1 MNNEWALSKL
11 DEFIRLATPR
21 PKGEQTNRYQTLTFG
36 TDIELISSWV
46 FVEKILESVYADW
59 HRNHLPTI
67 NEEYGSKREA
77 AMHARAKVQNAAE
90 IESNLVQAGPI
101 LRADNFHP
109 VIWNQAQVY
118 WSGGFYRSAVQTC
131 GTLIDI
137 KLQAFTGRRDIT
149 GRDLVNQSFSTDDP
163 QVGKPRIRVPEQENV
178 ESTRSLR
185 EGVQSLG
192 LACFALVRNLSTHR
206 VEEITEHEALEQ
218 LALFSLFLKKL
229 DLCSLET
236 IDQR

>member
-1 MNNEWALSKL
+1 MNIEWALSKL
-11 DEFIRLATPR
+11 EDFIRLATPLPR
-21 PKGEQTNRYQTLTFG
+21 EEQTNRYRTLTIG
-36 TDIELISSWV
+36 NESELISAWV
-46 FVEKILESVYADW
+46 FVEKILESVYSDW
-59 HRNHLPTI
+59 HRNHLPII
-67 NEEYGSKREA
+67 NQEYGSKREA
-77 AMHARAKVQNAAE
+77 SMHARAKLQNAVE
-90 IESNLVQAGPI
+90 IELNLAQSGPV

-109 VIWNQAQVY
+109 VIWNQAQEY

-185 EGVQSLG
+185 EGVQNLG
-192 LACFALVRNLSTHR
+192 LACFALVRNLSTHT

-229 DLCSLET
+229 DLCSLEI